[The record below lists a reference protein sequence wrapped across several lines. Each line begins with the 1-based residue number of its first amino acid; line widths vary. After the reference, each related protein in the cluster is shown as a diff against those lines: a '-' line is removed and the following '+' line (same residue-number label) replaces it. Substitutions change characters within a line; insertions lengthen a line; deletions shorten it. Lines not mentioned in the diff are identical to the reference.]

1 MVKIYRFLVVHHFLI
16 SIGAL
21 FGGMA
26 AMLDPFEPLGVPH
39 ELLDGSPFDSYLIPG
54 LILFTIIG
62 VGNLFSAYTALKR
75 SKHQGYISSVF
86 SWGLMIW
93 IVVQCIMINTIDYLH
108 VLYFALGLLGAVL
121 AMRIL
126 YEQRAFPT
134 NLFRR

>member
-1 MVKIYRFLVVHHFLI
+1 MVKIYQFLAVHHFI
-16 SIGAL
+16 IAIGAL

-26 AMLDPFEPLGVPH
+26 AIIDPFEPLGVPN
-39 ELLDGSPFDSYLIPG
+39 ELLDGSPFDNYLIPG

-62 VGNLFSAYTALKR
+62 VGNLISAYTAVKR

-86 SWGLMIW
+86 SWALMIW
-93 IVVQCIMINTIDYLH
+93 IVVQCIMIDAIDFLH

-121 AMRIL
+121 AMLIL

-134 NLFRR
+134 NLFGR

>member
-16 SIGAL
+16 AIGAL

-39 ELLDGSPFDSYLIPG
+39 ELLDGSPFESYLIPG
-54 LILFTIIG
+54 LILFTVIG
-62 VGNLFSAYTALKR
+62 LGNLFSAYAAVKR

-93 IVVQCIMINTIDYLH
+93 IVIQCIMINAIDFLH
-108 VLYFALGLLGAVL
+108 VLYFVLGLLGAVL

-134 NLFRR
+134 NLFGR